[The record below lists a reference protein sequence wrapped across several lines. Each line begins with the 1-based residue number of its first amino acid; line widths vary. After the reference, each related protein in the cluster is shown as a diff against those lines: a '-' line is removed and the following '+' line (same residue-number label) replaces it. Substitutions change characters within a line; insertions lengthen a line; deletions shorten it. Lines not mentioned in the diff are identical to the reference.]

1 MPAGN
6 NAGNRRRER
15 LNGVLNMNETMGNDD
30 VMDRKPLQEI
40 DLDWESEKIIR
51 WGAARA
57 GVIVVAPVLGTM
69 ALIANEVY
77 MITRLADLRG
87 IKLSEGAVLGLLGS
101 LGATFVGQ
109 SVATLIPLTAIQVP
123 LAVSVTFGVG
133 KAAAAW
139 LKAGRPEDMAAFRE
153 IYEQARKEGKENA
166 DTFANMDCKDEPLGD
181 ETREFDLNG
190 IKECMKG
197 LNTETMFENMKT
209 KADRAENALTRKL
222 REINDL
228 IVNPL
233 RTKSE
238 RWISVQNW
246 QQLSRGELI
255 IPYEEI
261 SGYLTQALAGS
272 EFALLDIGFKAPDY
286 LLLSMQHKTY
296 GTLEL
301 RLSIL
306 DFYVDENEAVA
317 HIKVEG
323 FDIFNNDFASLIVN
337 TIGDKL
343 IMAVL
348 DLAFDKVTLE
358 NKDVITTYEDGVI
371 TLDFSKTLQES
382 KIGKTRFLEKS
393 VLDVLHLVNLSVV
406 EEGIKLKAS
415 VML

>member
-109 SVATLIPLTAIQVP
+109 SVATLIPLAAIQVP

-190 IKECMKG
+190 IKESMKG

-255 IPYEEI
+255 IPYAEI